1 MYNTYTNTVD
11 EITTMFS
18 GQRLKFSQKFELP
31 SISQFILYSIV
42 QSKIKEIIINLNVF
56 NHITTLQ

>member
-11 EITTMFS
+11 EITMFS
-18 GQRLKFSQKFELP
+18 PQRLKFSQKFELP